1 MSRFQCTSLEQ
12 ALGKRIEI
20 VVKKSALLRD
30 RLMRNKE
37 CDELKNYLGA
47 MQLSDLDTNTKV
59 ARAQYH

>member
-1 MSRFQCTSLEQ
+1 
-12 ALGKRIEI
+12 
-20 VVKKSALLRD
+20 
-30 RLMRNKE
+30 MRNKE